1 MNLKSTLTIVMLL
14 LVSLCQAQQVC
25 NRALLVGVAHY
36 PKGSGW
42 DTIHSDSDVRLL
54 NDLLSNSFSLK
65 TLVDGQATY
74 GSIIKAL
81 EGLAKNTGR
90 GDTVLILFSCHGQ
103 QMWQSGETDGLDEA
117 LVPYDAKRTYSDT
130 YKGENHLRD
139 DVLANHILKIR
150 KNAGN
155 DGLVVVLLDACHSG
169 DSFRGEEYT
178 RGVYDVFGL
187 DTTPR
192 IKRER
197 RDVAAVMREDR
208 ASDVVFISACQSYE
222 INSEY
227 RAHDGKW
234 YGSLAYAFAQSYRK
248 YGLSDMKS
256 LCGAVRSVVHQNSS
270 QYPEFA
276 LSDTGLAAELRGIF
290 KAPAEVTAN
299 SPCNDERKVDWTVV
313 AIASAASVA
322 ALILLIGCYGKRKR
336 K

>member
-1 MNLKSTLTIVMLL
+1 MNLKSTLTILL
-14 LVSLCQAQQVC
+14 LSLAFLCQAQQVR

-54 NDLLSNSFSLK
+54 DGLLSNSFSVK

-74 GSIIKAL
+74 RNITRTL
-81 EGLAKNTGR
+81 TELAKNTEN

-103 QMWQSGETDGLDEA
+103 QMWQSSEPDGLDEA
-117 LVPYDAKRTYSDT
+117 LVPYDAIRKYSDN

-139 DVLANHILKIR
+139 DELAGQILKIR
-150 KNAGN
+150 RKAG
-155 DGLVVVLLDACHSG
+155 DEGLVFVLLDACHSG
-169 DSFRGEEYT
+169 DSFRGEGYT

-187 DTTPR
+187 DNTPR

-197 RDVAAVMREDR
+197 KDVEDVKREDG
-208 ASDVVFISACQSYE
+208 ASDVVYISACQSYE

-227 RAHDGKW
+227 RAPDGIW
-234 YGSLAYAFAQSYRK
+234 YGSLAYAFSQSYRK
-248 YGLSDMKS
+248 YGLSDLKS
-256 LCGAVRSVVHQNSS
+256 LCGEIRSVVRRNSS

-276 LSDTGLAAELRGIF
+276 LSDTAMAAEINEAF
-290 KAPAEVTAN
+290 KDSPNVTPGGN
-299 SPCNDERKVDWTVV
+299 VDNGRRTGWAAV
-313 AIASAASVA
+313 AIASAAAGVL
-322 ALILLIGCYGKRKR
+322 LILLIGCYGRRKR